1 MRLRIILN
9 KSEVMALTY
18 IFYLFR
24 IGATAVEVNN
34 HEGSG
39 ALGDGWLDEGIVD
52 LEGIDI
58 GLYEDGLQATVGDG
72 EDGGDVGVGGHD
84 DLVTLLHD
92 THLDVGTEDEF
103 QRIKAVAAADAV
115 AGSDIVGIVLLKLPC
130 SLATQV
136 PAAL

>member
-1 MRLRIILN
+1 MRLRIILD
-9 KSEVMALTY
+9 KFQIETLTD
-18 IFYLFR
+18 FPYLFR
-24 IGATAVEVNN
+24 IGAAAVEVNN

-39 ALGDGWLDEGIVD
+39 ALGDGWLDEGVVD
-52 LEGIDI
+52 LEGVDV

-72 EDGGDVGVGGHD
+72 EDGGDVGVGWHD

-92 THLDVGTEDEF
+92 THLDAGTEDEF

-115 AGSDIVGIVLLKLPC
+115 AGANILGVVLLKLSC